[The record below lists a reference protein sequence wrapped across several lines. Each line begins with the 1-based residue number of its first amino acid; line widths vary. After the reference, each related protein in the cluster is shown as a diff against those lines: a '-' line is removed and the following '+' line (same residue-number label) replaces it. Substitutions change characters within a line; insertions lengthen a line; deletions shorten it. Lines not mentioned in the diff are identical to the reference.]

1 MFGIK
6 TQSQINRPSQQT
18 TEETNTSE
26 GSLTEDTTNKPNFT
40 FTVIRALSDRIDT
53 LIKLAMVKLEKYN
66 EEKLDKAINQVIK
79 FTTTMTQNTVEPSQ
93 AKTVQAIANSKKVW
107 GKRVQIVPLQNTME
121 VMISDLREGFRQD
134 AEQLIRV
141 TLLGNLEQHNDPP
154 EIELG

>member
-1 MFGIK
+1 
-6 TQSQINRPSQQT
+6 
-18 TEETNTSE
+18 
-26 GSLTEDTTNKPNFT
+26 
-40 FTVIRALSDRIDT
+40 
-53 LIKLAMVKLEKYN
+53 MVKLEKYN